1 MTGVME
7 RKPAPN
13 RLDLEVRAMQ
23 GEAIDP
29 LDLELANDWSANAEL
44 RWTIPD
50 EDQYPKPTDLDAVA
64 LFEKGVELMRDNRMS
79 AALEHFD
86 EAAKSI
92 GQWPRLHMN
101 RYLVMERLRKPK
113 AEYRKVL
120 LEGLHLT
127 EMESAGVISPLETRH
142 PITDRQRRLLQ
153 AQFLQNLG
161 DEYWEDAVTDRR
173 TDRLPDAL
181 HAFAGAHAIFAAEH
195 QLAPTEVWLRNATA
209 FMEIR
214 MADVCLRMGNKS
226 EAERLTHC
234 ALKRSLGF
242 SRMYLNGRNYL
253 EDLRGFDTLG
263 NL

>member
-50 EDQYPKPTDLDAVA
+50 ADQYPKPVDLDAVT

-79 AALEHFD
+79 AALEHFE
-86 EAAKSI
+86 EAAKTI
-92 GQWPRLHMN
+92 GNWPRLHMN

-113 AEYRKVL
+113 ADYRRVL

-127 EMESAGVISPLETRH
+127 EMESAGIIAPMETRH
-142 PITDRQRRLLQ
+142 PVTDRQRRLLQ

-173 TDRLPDAL
+173 SEKLPDAL
-181 HAFAGAHAIFAAEH
+181 QAFAGAHAIFAAEH
-195 QLAPTEVWLRNATA
+195 LLSPAEAWLRNATA

-214 MADVCLRMGNKS
+214 IADVSLRMGNKT
-226 EAERLTHC
+226 EAERLTLV
-234 ALKRSLGF
+234 ALNRSLSF